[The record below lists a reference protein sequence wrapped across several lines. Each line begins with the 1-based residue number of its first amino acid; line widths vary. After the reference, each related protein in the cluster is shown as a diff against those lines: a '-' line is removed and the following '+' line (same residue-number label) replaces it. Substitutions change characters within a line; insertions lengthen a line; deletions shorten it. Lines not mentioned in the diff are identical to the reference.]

1 MFATEDTVVFFRN
14 QFVPFKDATL
24 TLANTGFLYGLGVFT
39 GMRAHYNQE
48 QDKLYLFRP
57 ADHYKRFLISC
68 RLMRYSN
75 FLKNFS
81 EEKFISILKEL
92 LSKNAVREDVY
103 IRVTN
108 FTDEDKISPR
118 LGQYKDA
125 FSAFIYPLG
134 DYVPT
139 TGMRCKVSSWIRVE
153 DNAIPARA
161 KVNGAYV
168 NTALAKAEA
177 ISLGFDEAIFLDRN
191 GHVIEGSAE
200 NIFFVMD
207 GKLVTPGVS
216 DNILE
221 GITRRSVIE
230 MAKNLGIETIER
242 SVDRTELYK
251 ADEIFMTGTG
261 AKVSPVVSVD
271 GIDVGDGLV
280 GPVSSTIQNLYS
292 RIVRGDEP
300 EYMHW
305 LVEC

>member
-1 MFATEDTVVFFRN
+1 MFATEDTVVFFRS

-24 TLANTGFLYGLGVFT
+24 TVANTGFLYGLGVFT

-57 ADHYKRFLISC
+57 KEHYKRMLTSC
-68 RLMRYSN
+68 RLMRYSH

-81 EEKFISILKEL
+81 EEKFISVLKEL
-92 LSKNAVREDVY
+92 LSRNSVREDVY
-103 IRVTN
+103 IRATN

-125 FSAFIYPLG
+125 FSVFIYPLG

-139 TGMRCKVSSWIRVE
+139 TGMRCKVSSWTRVE

-230 MAKNLGIETIER
+230 MAKNIGIETIER

-292 RIVRGDEP
+292 RIVRGEEP